1 MKIQKNAEFVFQE
14 AFLNAFKQQMNN
26 ETVLKETLIA
36 NCLSMFFPKQQKL
49 LGCSSKFCDM

>member
-26 ETVLKETLIA
+26 ETVLKETLIVY
-36 NCLSMFFPKQQKL
+36 P
-49 LGCSSKFCDM
+49 CSFQNNNKS